1 MNKDEVTQ
9 LIKSVNTKL
18 FDKKSEIVALDFNA
32 FIQFLISFALI
43 SHSRP
48 PVDLSGIPAV
58 ECIHKM
64 IERFRKATKAKNLS
78 TLLYEDPDAVDPK
91 EHDLL

>member
-48 PVDLSGIPAV
+48 PVDLSGMPAV

-64 IERFRKATKAKNLS
+64 IERFKKATKAKNLS